1 MRSAVS
7 PASIT
12 PIPCTRSVCGLI
24 DSGRDAARFKPWDNG
39 APAPPS
45 SADIRL
51 FITSRRLSNETRILL
66 GGREKERGSERGG
79 ENQPR
84 NHQRKKKKTQPHQSF
99 WLACNDIITS
109 WPRVNSL
116 IRGDE
121 EIIKGAFRATSNHL
135 RSAQTQ
141 LSPPSRKLSPH
152 DFRKMDDFF
161 FFKFWINLQA
171 FHFFWIF
178 SAHHLRFCF
187 VLTGC

>member
-1 MRSAVS
+1 MRWVQ

-12 PIPCTRSVCGLI
+12 PIPRTRSVCGLI

-66 GGREKERGSERGG
+66 GGREKVRGRERRGKSTS
-79 ENQPR
+79 QPS
-84 NHQRKKKKTQPHQSF
+84 KKEKKKTPPHQSF

-141 LSPPSRKLSPH
+141 LSPSSRKLSPS

-161 FFKFWINLQA
+161 FLKF
-171 FHFFWIF
+171 
-178 SAHHLRFCF
+178 
-187 VLTGC
+187 